1 MRLNVKLGILN
12 DTPDEQELVPT
23 GRMLIP
29 TGINDSYRLVWLVNS
44 SVTP

>member
-23 GRMLIP
+23 GRMLI
-29 TGINDSYRLVWLVNS
+29 NDSYRLVWLANS